1 MIDGLSLALVAL
13 GSFAAGAIAVRL
25 IFYFTSPR
33 DTRETI
39 KSEMLENRTVA
50 LQQEVN
56 SLRADIGGMEALL
69 GSKEKQVDELQR
81 QALHLEDLFHRE
93 EEKNR
98 TILSQKK
105 SSEIRTGHIAETLA
119 PFLMDEHDPKR
130 LRWLGQPVDY
140 IAFDPDGITFIEVKS
155 GKSHL
160 SHNQKRIK
168 QLVLERK
175 VYWKEFRIK
184 GRKRKNGNKR

>member
-1 MIDGLSLALVAL
+1 MVEILSGFVLGVLLMGLIHLTRKVYGTNVKAQNQFLEDRNVSL
-13 GSFAAGAIAVRL
+13 
-25 IFYFTSPR
+25 
-33 DTRETI
+33 
-39 KSEMLENRTVA
+39 
-50 LQQEVN
+50 QHEVN
-56 SLRADIGGMEALL
+56 SLRSDIGGFEALL
-69 GSKEKQVDELQR
+69 GNKEKQVDELQR
-81 QALHLEDLFHRE
+81 QVENIGDRLQRE
-93 EEKNR
+93 EEKNK

-119 PFLMDEHDPKR
+119 PFFMDEHDPKK

-155 GKSHL
+155 GRSHL
-160 SHNQKRIK
+160 SHNQKKIK

-184 GRKRKNGNKR
+184 GSRKRKNGNKT